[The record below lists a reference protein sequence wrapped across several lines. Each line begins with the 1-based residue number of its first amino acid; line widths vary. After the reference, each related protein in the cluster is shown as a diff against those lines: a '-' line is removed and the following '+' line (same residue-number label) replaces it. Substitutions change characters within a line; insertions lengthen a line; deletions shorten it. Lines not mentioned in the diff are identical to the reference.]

1 MSDAPDA
8 VVPYASTRDHVLD
21 EIALV
26 RARALASV
34 GGLTGG
40 ESEPQEPAP
49 DPAAI
54 ARRVSL
60 ALASGVE
67 LRLPRLES
75 TFGLLPVERAALM
88 VAVAAEFDP
97 LFRSICRGLQGEMA
111 GPSLQVGTIVELT
124 TRALDE
130 AVDAAMLFLPD
141 GKLRQNALITVED
154 PLYPRD
160 VPLQALRVKIDRRLG
175 LWLLG
180 QAESSAPAWLE
191 RVLPRRVLAQARVPE
206 ERKADLLAHLAS
218 ARAEGRRTLVE
229 IEGPNGV
236 GKKFVAEGLC
246 AELGQELYVA
256 DCRAM
261 LLGPHGVDREL
272 LPARLAEVRREALLV
287 GAAPYLDHYEAILTR
302 HDPAAR
308 AAHDNESRE
317 VQSSPTFKM
326 PPELLAF
333 CAELPL
339 VFFGI
344 EERFEAL
351 ADAGPVVRVHVPFP
365 SPAQRASI
373 WQQTFEHLHAAV
385 DTNDVDWVEIGRKL
399 ALDAARIQS
408 AARASVAA
416 ASLRAGHNRG
426 GQPVV
431 TRADLM
437 EASRHQL
444 QHDLKSLAVRVD
456 KTYRWEDLVISV
468 DGYHALIEMIS
479 YAKNAER
486 VYEDWGFG
494 AKHSVAGGISALF
507 SGPPGTGKTMCAGVI
522 ARELDME
529 LFRVDLSRVVSKWI
543 GETEKN
549 LARVFDEAQR
559 SNAVVLFDEAD
570 SLFAKR
576 TEVKS
581 SVDRYANLEVN
592 FLLQRMETFNG
603 ITVLTTN
610 FEDTI
615 DSAFKRRLT
624 FRIRFEKPDAD
635 ARAALWE
642 KMFPPTAQLADDV
655 DFLELGRRFEV
666 SGGNIR
672 NAAIRAAFLAANEDH
687 VIDQDTLVRATL
699 REAREMGVLIA
710 DERPPAPSIFDD
722 VPDEETA
729 AGDDAATSTSASAPS
744 PPPRDPSSPPP
755 RLVPITRRRK

>member
-1 MSDAPDA
+1 MSDVLDDA
-8 VVPYASTRDHVLD
+8 VTPYASTREHVLD

-26 RARALASV
+26 RARALSSV
-34 GGLTGG
+34 GGLAGA
-40 ESEPQEPAP
+40 ESEQPEPAP
-49 DPAAI
+49 DPVAI
-54 ARRVSL
+54 SRRVSL
-60 ALASGVE
+60 SLASGVE

-75 TFGLLPVERAALM
+75 TFGLLAVERAALM

-180 QAESSAPAWLE
+180 QAESSAPAWLV
-191 RVLPRRVLAQARVPE
+191 RVLPRRVLPLGRLPE
-206 ERKADLLAHLAS
+206 ERKADLLAHLATS
-218 ARAEGRRTLVE
+218 RAEGRRALVE
-229 IEGPNGV
+229 LQGPLGV
-236 GKKFVAEGLC
+236 GKKFIAEGLC
-246 AELGQELYVA
+246 AELGQELFVA

-261 LLGPHGVDREL
+261 LSSAHGGVDREL

-287 GAAPYLDHYEAILTR
+287 GAAPYLDHYDAILVK
-302 HDPAAR
+302 HDPMAR
-308 AAHDNESRE
+308 GPNDNESRE
-317 VQSSPTFKM
+317 VQASPTFKM
-326 PPELLAF
+326 PPELISF
-333 CAELPL
+333 TAELPI

-344 EERFEAL
+344 EERYEAL
-351 ADAGPVVRVHVPFP
+351 AEAGQVVRIHVPFP

-373 WQQTFEHLHAAV
+373 WQQTFEHLHAAI
-385 DTNDVDWVEIGRKL
+385 DESEVDWVEIGRKL

-408 AARASVAA
+408 AARSAVSV
-416 ASLRAGHNRG
+416 ASLRTHGEA
-426 GQPVV
+426 PVV

-486 VYEDWGFG
+486 VYDDWGFG

-635 ARAALWE
+635 ARGALWE

-655 DFLELGRRFEV
+655 DFLELGRKFEV

-687 VIDQDTLVRATL
+687 AIDQDTLMRATL

-710 DERPPAPSIFDD
+710 DDRPPVPSIFDD
-722 VPDEETA
+722 APDEPTA
-729 AGDDAATSTSASAPS
+729 AESTDGDATTAAPPS
-744 PPPRDPSSPPP
+744 RDPASPTP

>member
-1 MSDAPDA
+1 MSDVLDA
-8 VVPYASTRDHVLD
+8 VTPYTSTREHVLE

-26 RARALASV
+26 RARALSSV
-34 GGLTGG
+34 GGVQGQPSDG
-40 ESEPQEPAP
+40 PPP
-49 DPAAI
+49 DAVTME
-54 ARRVSL
+54 RRVGLS
-60 ALASGVE
+60 LASGID

-75 TFGLLPVERAALM
+75 TFGLQQVERAALM

-124 TRALDE
+124 TQALDE

-154 PLYPRD
+154 PLFPRD

-180 QAESSAPAWLE
+180 NLESAAPPWLH
-191 RVLPRRVLAQARVPE
+191 RIVPRRVLPLGRLPE
-206 ERKADLLAHLAS
+206 ERKVDLLAHLQAT
-218 ARAEGRRTLVE
+218 RTEGRRTMVE
-229 IEGPNGV
+229 LQGPIGV
-236 GKKFVAEGLC
+236 GKKFIAEGLC
-246 AELGQELYVA
+246 AELGQELMVA

-261 LLGPHGVDREL
+261 LQGAHGADREI
-272 LPARLAEVRREALLV
+272 LPARLAEVRREALLA
-287 GAAPYLDHYEAILTR
+287 GAAPYLDYYDALLIK
-302 HDPAAR
+302 HDIAPR
-308 AAHDNESRE
+308 SPNDTESRE
-317 VQSSPTFKM
+317 VMASPTLKM
-326 PPELLAF
+326 PPEVITFLTD
-333 CAELPL
+333 LPL
-339 VFFGI
+339 TFLGI
-344 EERFEAL
+344 EERYEAL
-351 ADAGPVVRVHVPFP
+351 ADAGEAVRVHVPFP

-373 WQQTFEHLHAAV
+373 WQQMFEELHATAEPE
-385 DTNDVDWVEIGRKL
+385 VDWTEIGRKL

-408 AARASVAA
+408 ASRSAVSAA
-416 ASLRAGHNRG
+416 TLRAHGVVS
-426 GQPVV
+426 PV
-431 TRADLM
+431 TRADLLD
-437 EASRHQL
+437 ASRHQL

-486 VYEDWGFG
+486 VYEEWGFG
-494 AKHSVAGGISALF
+494 SKHAVAGGISALF

-635 ARAALWE
+635 ARGALWE
-642 KMFPPTAQLADDV
+642 KMIPATAEIADDI
-655 DFLELGRRFEV
+655 DFAELGRRFEV

-672 NAAIRAAFLAANEDH
+672 NAAIRAAFLAASEDH
-687 VIDQDTLVRATL
+687 PIDMETLVRATL

-710 DERPPAPSIFDD
+710 DERPSIF
-722 VPDEETA
+722 E
-729 AGDDAATSTSASAPS
+729 DAAEDGTVDESGAAN
-744 PPPRDPSSPPP
+744 PPRDPQSPTPK
-755 RLVPITRRRK
+755 LVPITRRRK

>member
-1 MSDAPDA
+1 MSDVIDA
-8 VVPYASTRDHVLD
+8 VVPYASTREHVLD

-26 RARALASV
+26 RARALSSV
-34 GGLTGG
+34 GGLAGA
-40 ESEPQEPAP
+40 ESEPAEPAP
-49 DPAAI
+49 DAGTI
-54 ARRVSL
+54 SRRVSL
-60 ALASGVE
+60 SLASGVE

-75 TFGLLPVERAALM
+75 TFGLQPVERAALM

-160 VPLQALRVKIDRRLG
+160 VPLQALRAKIDRRLG

-180 QAESSAPAWLE
+180 QADSSAPAWLE
-191 RVLPRRVLAQARVPE
+191 RVLPRRVLPLARVPE
-206 ERKADLLAHLAS
+206 ERKADLLAHLSA

-229 IEGPNGV
+229 MEGPPGV

-246 AELGQELYVA
+246 AELGQELFVA

-261 LLGPHGVDREL
+261 LLGTHGIDREL

-287 GAAPYLDHYEAILTR
+287 GAAPYLDHYDAILTR

-308 AAHDNESRE
+308 AAQDNESRE

-326 PPELLAF
+326 PPELISF
-333 CAELPL
+333 VEQLPL
-339 VFFGI
+339 CFFGI
-344 EERFEAL
+344 EERYEAL
-351 ADAGPVVRVHVPFP
+351 ADAGAVVRVHVPFP
-365 SPAQRASI
+365 SPAQRAAI
-373 WQQTFEHLHAAV
+373 WQQTFEHLHASV
-385 DTNDVDWVEIGRKL
+385 DTTEVDWVEIGRKL

-408 AARASVAA
+408 AARAAVAA
-416 ASLRAGHNRG
+416 AALRAHG
-426 GQPVV
+426 GAPVV

-486 VYEDWGFG
+486 VYETWGFG

-635 ARAALWE
+635 ARGALWE
-642 KMFPPTAQLADDV
+642 KMFPATAQLADDV
-655 DFLELGRRFEV
+655 DFGELGRRFEV

-687 VIDQDTLVRATL
+687 NIDMDTLVRATL

-710 DERPPAPSIFDD
+710 DERPAAPSIFDD
-722 VPDEETA
+722 VPDEAEA
-729 AGDDAATSTSASAPS
+729 PGDDADATATTPSATT
-744 PPPRDPSSPPP
+744 PPRDPSSPSP

>member
-1 MSDAPDA
+1 
-8 VVPYASTRDHVLD
+8 V
-21 EIALV
+21 
-26 RARALASV
+26 
-34 GGLTGG
+34 
-40 ESEPQEPAP
+40 
-49 DPAAI
+49 
-54 ARRVSL
+54 
-60 ALASGVE
+60 
-67 LRLPRLES
+67 
-75 TFGLLPVERAALM
+75 
-88 VAVAAEFDP
+88 
-97 LFRSICRGLQGEMA
+97 
-111 GPSLQVGTIVELT
+111 
-124 TRALDE
+124 
-130 AVDAAMLFLPD
+130 
-141 GKLRQNALITVED
+141 
-154 PLYPRD
+154 
-160 VPLQALRVKIDRRLG
+160 
-175 LWLLG
+175 
-180 QAESSAPAWLE
+180 
-191 RVLPRRVLAQARVPE
+191 
-206 ERKADLLAHLAS
+206 AHLSS

-229 IEGPNGV
+229 LQGPIGV

-287 GAAPYLDHYEAILTR
+287 GAAPYLDHYDSILVK
-302 HDPAAR
+302 HDPAAAR
-308 AAHDNESRE
+308 SAHDNESRE
-317 VQSSPTFKM
+317 VQASAIFKM
-326 PPELLAF
+326 PPELTRFLADM
-333 CAELPL
+333 PL
-339 VFFGI
+339 TFFGI
-344 EERFEAL
+344 EERFEGL
-351 ADAGPVVRVHVPFP
+351 AEAGPVVRIHVPFP
-365 SPAQRASI
+365 SPSQRAAI

-385 DTNDVDWVEIGRKL
+385 DGEEVDWTEIGRKL

-408 AARASVAA
+408 AARSAVSAATVRAHGQAA
-416 ASLRAGHNRG
+416 A
-426 GQPVV
+426 VV
-431 TRADLM
+431 SRADLM

-486 VYEDWGFG
+486 VYDQWGFG

-642 KMFPPTAQLADDV
+642 KMFPPTAALADDV
-655 DFLELGRRFEV
+655 DFGELGRRFEV

-672 NAAIRAAFLAANEDH
+672 NAAIRAAFLAANEEH
-687 VIDQDTLVRATL
+687 GIDMDTLVRATL

-710 DERPPAPSIFDD
+710 DDRPPAPSIFDD
-722 VPDEETA
+722 VPDEAEA
-729 AGDDAATSTSASAPS
+729 AADGAPA
-744 PPPRDPSSPPP
+744 PGTPPRDPSSPTP

>member
-1 MSDAPDA
+1 MSA
-8 VVPYASTRDHVLD
+8 VPYASTRDHILD
-21 EIALV
+21 EIALI
-26 RARALASV
+26 RARALSSV
-34 GGLTGG
+34 GGAQGLTIDAPPPDVAMM
-40 ESEPQEPAP
+40 SE
-49 DPAAI
+49 
-54 ARRVSL
+54 RVAQ
-60 ALASGVE
+60 ALASGVD

-75 TFGLLPVERAALM
+75 TFGLQPVERAALM

-111 GPSLQVGTIVELT
+111 GPSLQVGTIVELV

-130 AVDAAMLFLPD
+130 AVDAAVLFLPD

-180 QAESSAPAWLE
+180 KLDSAAPPWLL
-191 RVLPRRVLAQARVPE
+191 RVLPRRVLGQARLPD
-206 ERKADLLAHLAS
+206 ERKRDLLAHLDD
-218 ARAEGRRTLVE
+218 ARRDSRRVL
-229 IEGPNGV
+229 IELQGAVGV
-236 GKKFVAEGLC
+236 GKKFIAEGLS
-246 AELGQELYVA
+246 AELGQEMLVA

-261 LLGPHGVDREL
+261 LQGGGPLDREI
-272 LPARLAEVRREALLV
+272 LPARLAEVRREALLA
-287 GAAPYLDHYEAILTR
+287 GAAPYLDQYDALLVR
-302 HDPAAR
+302 HEPTR
-308 AAHDNESRE
+308 AAHDTESRE
-317 VQSSPTFKM
+317 VLASAILKL
-326 PPELLAF
+326 PPELSDFLRQ
-333 CAELPL
+333 LPL
-339 VFFGI
+339 CYLGI
-344 EERFEAL
+344 EERYEAI
-351 ADAGPVVRVHVPFP
+351 ADVGPVVRVHVPFP
-365 SPAQRASI
+365 SPAQRAAI
-373 WQQTFEHLHAAV
+373 WQQTFAEIGAGV
-385 DTNDVDWVEIGRKL
+385 EGDVEWSEIGRKL

-408 AARASVAA
+408 AARSAVSAA
-416 ASLRAGHNRG
+416 ALRAHGSS
-426 GQPVV
+426 PEVA
-431 TRADLM
+431 RADLL

-486 VYEDWGFG
+486 VYETWGFG

-507 SGPPGTGKTMCAGVI
+507 AGPPGTGKTMCAGVI

-592 FLLQRMETFNG
+592 FLLQRMETFQG
-603 ITVLTTN
+603 ITILTTN

-642 KMFPPTAQLADDV
+642 KMFPAAAELAGDL
-655 DFLELGRRFEV
+655 DFSELGRRFEV

-672 NAAIRAAFLAANEDH
+672 NAALRAAFLAASEDH
-687 VIDQDTLVRATL
+687 AIDMDTVTRATM

-710 DERPPAPSIFDD
+710 EPKASLVDDEGES
-722 VPDEETA
+722 ETT
-729 AGDDAATSTSASAPS
+729 AGDDDNPPGDPKS
-744 PPPRDPSSPPP
+744 PPPK
-755 RLVPITRRRK
+755 LVPITHRRK

>member
-1 MSDAPDA
+1 MSEVLDA
-8 VVPYASTRDHVLD
+8 VTPYASTREHVLD

-26 RARALASV
+26 RARALSSV
-34 GGLTGG
+34 GGLGAPGEAPPVDGG
-40 ESEPQEPAP
+40 GP
-49 DPAAI
+49 DPGAI

-60 ALASGVE
+60 SLASGVE

-141 GKLRQNALITVED
+141 GKLRNNALITVED

-191 RVLPRRVLAQARVPE
+191 RILPRRVLASARLPD
-206 ERKADLLAHLAS
+206 ERKADLLAHLATTREAS
-218 ARAEGRRTLVE
+218 QRAL
-229 IEGPNGV
+229 IELQGPPGV

-246 AELGQELYVA
+246 AELGVELLVA

-272 LPARLAEVRREALLV
+272 LPARLAEVRREALLI
-287 GAAPYLDHYEAILTR
+287 GAAPYLDHYDAILVK
-302 HDPAAR
+302 HEAAR
-308 AAHDNESRE
+308 ASHDQESRE
-317 VQSSPTFKM
+317 VQASPTFKM
-326 PPELLAF
+326 PPELLSFAR
-333 CAELPL
+333 ELPI

-344 EERFEAL
+344 EERYEAL
-351 ADAGPVVRVHVPFP
+351 AEAGPVVRVHVPFP
-365 SPAQRASI
+365 SPSQRAAI
-373 WQQTFEHLHAAV
+373 WLQTFEQLHATV
-385 DTNDVDWVEIGRKL
+385 DGEVDWTEIGRKL

-408 AARASVAA
+408 AARSAVSTAA
-416 ASLRAGHNRG
+416 LRSHGA
-426 GQPVV
+426 PAVV
-431 TRADLM
+431 TRADLL

-486 VYEDWGFG
+486 VYDDWGFG

-642 KMFPPTAQLADDV
+642 KMFPPTAELADDV
-655 DFLELGRRFEV
+655 DFGELGRRFEV

-687 VIDQDTLVRATL
+687 AIDQDTLVRATQ

-710 DERPPAPSIFDD
+710 EERPRAPSIFDD
-722 VPDEETA
+722 APEEAAPDAE
-729 AGDDAATSTSASAPS
+729 SAESPS
-744 PPPRDPSSPPP
+744 PPLPPPNPSSPPP

>member
-1 MSDAPDA
+1 MSEVLDA
-8 VVPYASTRDHVLD
+8 VTPYASTREHVLD

-26 RARALASV
+26 RARALSSV
-34 GGLTGG
+34 GGLGG
-40 ESEPQEPAP
+40 GVDQPVDPGP
-49 DPAAI
+49 DPNTI
-54 ARRVSL
+54 SRRVALSL
-60 ALASGVE
+60 AGGVG

-75 TFGLLPVERAALM
+75 TFGLLAVERAALM

-141 GKLRQNALITVED
+141 GKLRVNALITVED
-154 PLYPRD
+154 PLFPRD

-191 RVLPRRVLAQARVPE
+191 RVLPRRVLGLARLPE
-206 ERKADLLAHLAS
+206 ERKADLLAHLMA
-218 ARAEGRRTLVE
+218 ARDAGRRAIVE
-229 IEGPNGV
+229 LQGPPGV
-236 GKKFVAEGLC
+236 GRKFVAEGLC
-246 AELGQELYVA
+246 AELGQELFVA

-261 LLGPHGVDREL
+261 LLGPHGVDREQ

-287 GAAPYLDHYEAILTR
+287 GAAPYLDHYDSILVR

-308 AAHDNESRE
+308 SPGDNESRE
-317 VQSSPTFKM
+317 VQASPTFKM
-326 PPELLAF
+326 PPELLSFARD
-333 CAELPL
+333 LPL

-344 EERFEAL
+344 EERYEAL
-351 ADAGPVVRVHVPFP
+351 ADAGPVLRVHVPFP
-365 SPAQRASI
+365 SPAQRAAI
-373 WQQTFEHLHAAV
+373 WQQTFEHLHASI
-385 DTNDVDWVEIGRKL
+385 DTNEVDWTEIGRKL

-408 AARASVAA
+408 AARGAVSVAA
-416 ASLRAGHNRG
+416 LRAHDG
-426 GQPVV
+426 PAIV

-486 VYEDWGFG
+486 VYDDWGFG

-507 SGPPGTGKTMCAGVI
+507 SGPPGTGKTMCAGVM

-549 LARVFDEAQR
+549 LARVFDEAER
-559 SNAVVLFDEAD
+559 SNAIILFDEAD

-592 FLLQRMETFNG
+592 FLLQRMETFSG

-642 KMFPPTAQLADDV
+642 KMFPPTAALSDDV
-655 DFLELGRRFEV
+655 DFGELGRRFEV

-672 NAAIRAAFLAANEDH
+672 NAALRAAFLAADEDH
-687 VIDQDTLVRATL
+687 AIDQDTLMRATQ

-710 DERPPAPSIFDD
+710 EERRPSIFDD
-722 VPDEETA
+722 APAEEAAAARESDADEA
-729 AGDDAATSTSASAPS
+729 Q
-744 PPPRDPSSPPP
+744 PPPRDPTSPAP

>member
-1 MSDAPDA
+1 MSEVLDA
-8 VVPYASTRDHVLD
+8 VTPYASTREHVLD

-26 RARALASV
+26 RARALTSV
-34 GGLTGG
+34 GGLGLGG
-40 ESEPQEPAP
+40 EQQEPVDPGP

-54 ARRVSL
+54 SRRVALS
-60 ALASGVE
+60 LASGVE

-141 GKLRQNALITVED
+141 GKLRINALITVED

-160 VPLQALRVKIDRRLG
+160 VPLQALRVKMDRRLG

-191 RVLPRRVLAQARVPE
+191 RILPRRVLGEARLPE
-206 ERKADLLAHLAS
+206 ERKVDLVAHLRT
-218 ARAEGRRTLVE
+218 ARAEGRRTI
-229 IEGPNGV
+229 IELQGPVGV

-246 AELGQELYVA
+246 AELGQELLVA

-261 LLGPHGVDREL
+261 LLASHGPSATIDREL
-272 LPARLAEVRREALLV
+272 LPAKLAEVRREALLG
-287 GAAPYLDHYEAILTR
+287 GAAPYLDHYDAILTK

-308 AAHDNESRE
+308 ATHDQESRE
-317 VQSSPTFKM
+317 VQASPTFKM

-333 CAELPL
+333 VRELPTL
-339 VFFGI
+339 FFGI
-344 EERFEAL
+344 EERYEGLAEA
-351 ADAGPVVRVHVPFP
+351 GQVVRIHVPFP
-365 SPAQRASI
+365 SPAQRAAI
-373 WQQTFEHLHAAV
+373 WQQTFEHLHAEV
-385 DTNDVDWVEIGRKL
+385 DAEVDWTEIGRKL

-408 AARASVAA
+408 AARSAVST
-416 ASLRAGHNRG
+416 ASLRAHGA
-426 GQPVV
+426 PSVV
-431 TRADLM
+431 TRADLV

-468 DGYHALIEMIS
+468 DGYHALVEMIS

-486 VYEDWGFG
+486 VYDEWGFG
-494 AKHSVAGGISALF
+494 SKHSVAGGISALF

-624 FRIRFEKPDAD
+624 FRIRFEKPDAE
-635 ARAALWE
+635 ARGSLWE
-642 KMFPPTAQLADDV
+642 KMFPPTAALGDDV
-655 DFLELGRRFEV
+655 DFSELGRRFEV

-672 NAAIRAAFLAANEDH
+672 NAAIRAAFLAANEEH
-687 VIDQDTLVRATL
+687 VIDQDTLIRATL

-710 DERPPAPSIFDD
+710 EERPPSIFDD
-722 VPDEETA
+722 APDEEA
-729 AGDDAATSTSASAPS
+729 ADSSTDPS
-744 PPPRDPSSPPP
+744 PPRDPSSPPP